1 MKEHEIDIYL
11 DGVKTR
17 VDLRRMDYT
26 SLRNLSMKLQ
36 RILGDNSFIHEMIL
50 ESDLYYFR
58 QEISA
63 KTVGVLQK
71 HGIMTVAELTACSY
85 EKLAEMDGLGS
96 KSLSEIV
103 GFIKELGK

>member
-17 VDLRRMDYT
+17 LDLRKMDYN
-26 SLRNLSMKLQ
+26 SLRNLSMKLR
-36 RILGDNSFIHEMIL
+36 RILGDNAYIHEMIL

-63 KTVGVLQK
+63 KTVGALQK
-71 HGIMTVAELTACSY
+71 QGIMTVAELMACSY
-85 EKLAEMDGLGS
+85 EKLAEIDGLGN

-103 GFIKELGK
+103 YFIKQLGK

>member
-17 VDLRRMDYT
+17 VDLRKMDYN

-36 RILGDNSFIHEMIL
+36 RIVGDNEYIHEMIL

-63 KTVGVLQK
+63 KTVGALQR
-71 HGIMTVAELTACSY
+71 HGIMTVAELMTCSY
-85 EKLAEMDGLGS
+85 EKLAEMNGLGS

-103 GFIKELGK
+103 YFIKQLGK

>member
-17 VDLRRMDYT
+17 LDLRKMDYN
-26 SLRNLSMKLQ
+26 SLRNLSMKLR
-36 RILGDNSFIHEMIL
+36 RILGDNGYIHEMIL

-63 KTVGVLQK
+63 KTVGALQK
-71 HGIMTVAELTACSY
+71 QGIMTVAELMACSY
-85 EKLAEMDGLGS
+85 EKLAEIDGLGN

-103 GFIKELGK
+103 YFIKQLGK